1 MNQLSSEGLHAHT
14 LVSRIGNDEGGAH
27 SFISAG
33 RNANKERGV
42 VGDRLRNDGRLV
54 GTLSVTSTA
63 SGTDRPCDGKP
74 ETYRSVLRQ
83 SREDL
88 GTRIESADGSSQK
101 ESKALTSQR
110 TPYSLGSPFRLAF
123 ST

>member
-63 SGTDRPCDGKP
+63 SGTDRPSDGKP

-88 GTRIESADGSSQK
+88 GTRIESADKSAHSI
-101 ESKALTSQR
+101 LTWLAIQACVL
-110 TPYSLGSPFRLAF
+110 YSLSIILREHL
-123 ST
+123 